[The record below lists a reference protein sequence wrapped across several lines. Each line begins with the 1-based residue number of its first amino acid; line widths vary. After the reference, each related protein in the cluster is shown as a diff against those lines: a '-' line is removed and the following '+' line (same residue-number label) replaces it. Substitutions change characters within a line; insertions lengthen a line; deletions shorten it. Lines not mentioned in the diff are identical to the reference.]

1 MTLGVQFTCP
11 RTIGIRW
18 VFLVVRL
25 VMNVCPLTLRAT
37 LVNSN
42 VPKRLLLHCLLDGA
56 LCFRCDA
63 ILITR

>member
-56 LCFRCDA
+56 L
-63 ILITR
+63 